1 MTNQPVAPQKNEV
14 TDEETINSEDKTVV
28 QQISTACSKKAEAS
42 LNDFG
47 PPTKACLQQPA
58 NISNEWFVPVQKAGE
73 EKKQPNIYDVV
84 QFGFSSQQ
92 STVFEFFGLGEF

>member
-1 MTNQPVAPQKNEV
+1 MSYICFQGVLLVIYLTYMRITNQPVAPSKRKV

-47 PPTKACLQQPA
+47 PPTKAYLQQPA
-58 NISNEWFVPVQKAGE
+58 NISNE
-73 EKKQPNIYDVV
+73 
-84 QFGFSSQQ
+84 
-92 STVFEFFGLGEF
+92 